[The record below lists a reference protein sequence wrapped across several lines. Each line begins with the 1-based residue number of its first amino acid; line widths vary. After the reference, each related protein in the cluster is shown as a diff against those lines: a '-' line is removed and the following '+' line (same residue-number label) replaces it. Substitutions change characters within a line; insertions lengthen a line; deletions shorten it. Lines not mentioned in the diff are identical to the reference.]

1 MSFDKELIFNDDS
14 IVCKDDGFEVMME
27 WERPIMEKVAE
38 FICANGGDI
47 LEVGFGMGISADL
60 IQAQSIDSHTIVECH
75 PVILE
80 NLRVWASSKPNVT
93 IIEGDWYENTDK
105 LGQYDGIFHDTF
117 GDHNW
122 KKFDDVISTIAKP
135 GCRYTDWN
143 SGGDREYW
151 EDYEHLA
158 ININPPENK
167 YFNENVYYMP
177 MVIL

>member
-122 KKFDDVISTIAKP
+122 KKFDDVIYKIAKP
-135 GCRYTDWN
+135 G
-143 SGGDREYW
+143 
-151 EDYEHLA
+151 
-158 ININPPENK
+158 
-167 YFNENVYYMP
+167 
-177 MVIL
+177 